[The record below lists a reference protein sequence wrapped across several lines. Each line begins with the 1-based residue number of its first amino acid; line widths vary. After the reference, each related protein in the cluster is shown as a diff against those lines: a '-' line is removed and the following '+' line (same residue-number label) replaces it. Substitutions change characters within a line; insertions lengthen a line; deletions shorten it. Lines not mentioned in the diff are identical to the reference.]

1 MFTKSMLDQSVSQ
14 FSSAANGLD
23 GPGVH
28 TEVEQPLLPRPW
40 RIESYRS
47 ETYDTFTLTMSPVD
61 GVADFSF
68 KPGQFN
74 MLYVYGVGES
84 PISIS
89 GDPAKPEKLTH
100 TVRAVGTTTQAM
112 SKLRR
117 NSCIGLRGPYGSSWP
132 VDEARGKDVV
142 IVAGGIGLPPLTPAL
157 LHILNNRLDYGRV
170 SLCYGARTPQD
181 LLYTRELERWRS
193 RLDLNVTVTVDAAAD
208 IWRGNVGLVTT
219 LLSKAH
225 FDPSNTVAMIVGPEI
240 MMRFCILELQ
250 GLGISSEAMYLSME
264 RSMKCGIGFCGH
276 CQFGPTFICKDGPVY
291 RHDKIA
297 PLLETREL

>member
-1 MFTKSMLDQSVSQ
+1 MLDQSVSHLSNLPQ
-14 FSSAANGLD
+14 GLEAH
-23 GPGVH
+23 GVH
-28 TEVEQPLLPRPW
+28 TALEQPLRPRPW
-40 RIESYRS
+40 RVESYRS
-47 ETYDTFTLTMSPVD
+47 ETYDTFTLTMSPEDCVH
-61 GVADFSF
+61 DFSF

-74 MLYVYGVGES
+74 MVYVYGVGES

-100 TVRAVGTTTQAM
+100 TVRAVGTTTNAM

-117 NSCIGLRGPYGSSWP
+117 GSVLGLRGPYGSSWP
-132 VDEARGKDVV
+132 VDEARGKDVI

-219 LLSKAH
+219 LLSKAY
-225 FDPSNTVAMIVGPEI
+225 FDPNNTVAMIVGPEI

-250 GLGISSEAMYLSME
+250 GLGIPSEGVYISME

-276 CQFGPTFICKDGPVY
+276 CQLGPTFVCKDGPVY
-291 RHDKIA
+291 RYDTIA